1 MKYKTTRKAV
11 VNGSTNIVSVGYCD
25 LATLLRNHSPN
36 AYTCGVYGWNFDVYE
51 VYGLTICTGYRGMPG
66 RTANNVRE
74 YESRAEIGKKK
85 TRELRNCCAS
95 FAPRLDPPAAGGN
108 NMDIID
114 ILALAQLQELI
125 YRAIS
130 HTDENKEPE

>member
-1 MKYKTTRKAV
+1 MKYKTTRKAI

-74 YESRAEIGKKK
+74 YERRARAIFD
-85 TRELRNCCAS
+85 EL
-95 FAPRLDPPAAGGN
+95 GGN
-108 NMDIID
+108 WEEKDARVEE
-114 ILALAQLQELI
+114 LLREFCAQ
-125 YRAIS
+125 A
-130 HTDENKEPE
+130 